1 VACLG
6 DNSFFGC
13 DFLETYY
20 KENTQMTYGEW
31 HKQMMEQIQMD
42 KLMDL
47 LEKQNQL
54 LTEIKQGSEEESTN
68 S

>member
-1 VACLG
+1 
-6 DNSFFGC
+6 
-13 DFLETYY
+13 
-20 KENTQMTYGEW
+20 MTYGEW
-31 HKQMMEQIQMD
+31 HKQMMQQIQMD

-54 LTEIKQGSEEESTN
+54 LTEIKQGSEEEPTN

>member
-1 VACLG
+1 
-6 DNSFFGC
+6 
-13 DFLETYY
+13 
-20 KENTQMTYGEW
+20 MTYGEW
-31 HKQMMEQIQMD
+31 HKQMMQQIQMD